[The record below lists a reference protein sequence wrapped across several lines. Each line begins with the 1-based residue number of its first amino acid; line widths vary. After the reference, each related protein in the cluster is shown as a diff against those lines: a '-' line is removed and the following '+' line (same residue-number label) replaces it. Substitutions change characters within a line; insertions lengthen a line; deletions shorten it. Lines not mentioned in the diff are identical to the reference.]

1 MKLKKLGLVEYEFS
15 FKAMKEKVDKGL
27 TENEI
32 WILEHPPVF
41 TIGVNKKNLLLPD
54 SSSIPLFFSDRGGK
68 ITYHGPGQIIIY
80 TLIKLVDYKINISLF
95 VRLLENSIINFLED
109 FKIESHIV
117 SDAPGVYVNNMKL
130 ASVGLRIRKN
140 QIYHGIS
147 INHDMDLKPFKMI
160 DPCGYHNLEM
170 VQLRELGIN
179 LNSEEVADKIVSNIL
194 NDLKKYETTRH

>member
-1 MKLKKLGLVEYEFS
+1 MKLKKLGLVEYES
-15 FKAMKEKVDKGL
+15 AFKAMKEKVDKGL

-41 TIGVNKKNLLLPD
+41 TVGVNKKNLLLPD

-80 TLIKLVDYKINISLF
+80 TLIKLVDYKINISHF
-95 VRLLENSIINFLED
+95 VRLLENSIINFLQD

-147 INHDMDLKPFKMI
+147 INHDMDLNPFKMI

>member
-1 MKLKKLGLVEYEFS
+1 MKLKKLGLIEYES
-15 FKAMKEKVDKGL
+15 AFKAMKEKVDKGL

-41 TIGVNKKNLLLPD
+41 TVGVNKKNLLLPD

-80 TLIKLVDYKINISLF
+80 TLIKLVDYKINISHF
-95 VRLLENSIINFLED
+95 VRLLENSIINFLQD

-147 INHDMDLKPFKMI
+147 INHDMDLNPFKMI

>member
-1 MKLKKLGLVEYEFS
+1 MKLKKLGLVEYES
-15 FKAMKEKVDKGL
+15 AFKAMKEKVDKGL

-41 TIGVNKKNLLLPD
+41 TVGVNKKNLLLPD

-80 TLIKLVDYKINISLF
+80 TLIKLVDYKINISHF
-95 VRLLENSIINFLED
+95 VRLLEKSIINFLQD

-147 INHDMDLKPFKMI
+147 INHDMDLNPFKMI

>member
-1 MKLKKLGLVEYEFS
+1 MKLKKLGLVEYES
-15 FKAMKEKVDKGL
+15 AFKAMKEKVDKGL

-80 TLIKLVDYKINISLF
+80 TLIKLVGYKINISNF
-95 VRLLENSIINFLED
+95 VRLLENAIINFLQD

-147 INHDMDLKPFKMI
+147 INHDMDLNPFKMI

>member
-1 MKLKKLGLVEYEFS
+1 M
-15 FKAMKEKVDKGL
+15 
-27 TENEI
+27 
-32 WILEHPPVF
+32 
-41 TIGVNKKNLLLPD
+41 LLPD

-80 TLIKLVDYKINISLF
+80 TLIKLVDYKINISHF
-95 VRLLENSIINFLED
+95 VRLLENSIINFLQD

-147 INHDMDLKPFKMI
+147 INHDMDLNPFKMI

>member
-1 MKLKKLGLVEYEFS
+1 MKLKKLGLVEYES
-15 FKAMKEKVDKGL
+15 AFKAMKEKVDKGL

-80 TLIKLVDYKINISLF
+80 TLIKLVDYKINISHF
-95 VRLLENSIINFLED
+95 VRLLENSIINFLQD

-147 INHDMDLKPFKMI
+147 INHDMDLNPFKMI

>member
-1 MKLKKLGLVEYEFS
+1 MKLKKLGLIEYES
-15 FKAMKEKVDKGL
+15 AFKAMKEKVDKGL

-41 TIGVNKKNLLLPD
+41 TVGVNKKNLLLPD

-95 VRLLENSIINFLED
+95 VRLLENSIINFLQD

-147 INHDMDLKPFKMI
+147 INHDMDLNPFKMI